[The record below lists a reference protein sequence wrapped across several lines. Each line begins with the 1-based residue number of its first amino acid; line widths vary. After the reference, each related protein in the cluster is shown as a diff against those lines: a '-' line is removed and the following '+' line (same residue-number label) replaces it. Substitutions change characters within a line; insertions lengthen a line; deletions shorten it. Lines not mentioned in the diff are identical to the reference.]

1 VPGRRAGIVL
11 VVAAAI
17 AGCGSGGNAPKPG
30 LTTGQSQALMA
41 QLQAARS
48 SASAHDVA
56 GAKTALGRFT
66 ASVTKLRRSG
76 ALSDASAHTMRVA
89 AARILKRIQ
98 TDNAAPAQPA
108 PTTTS
113 TPTPAPA
120 PAPTPAPKPK
130 EHAKHPAK
138 EKGPGKGKGHG
149 KEGGD

>member
-11 VVAAAI
+11 LVAAAT
-17 AGCGSGGNAPKPG
+17 AGCGSSGNAPKPG
-30 LTTGQSQALMA
+30 LTAGQSQALVA

-56 GAKTALGRFT
+56 GAKTALARFT
-66 ASVTKLRRSG
+66 ASVARLRRSG

-89 AARILKRIQ
+89 AARVLARIQ
-98 TDNAAPAQPA
+98 SDNAAPAAPAQPT

-120 PAPTPAPKPK
+120 PAAPKK
-130 EHAKHPAK
+130 AAKHPPK
-138 EKGPGKGKGHG
+138 EKGHGKGKGHG
-149 KEGGD
+149 NEGGD